1 MKEKNTAIT
10 NPYAKKKRP
19 RPESWSER
27 PSEQIKAFLT
37 NSSNNNNGGV
47 STTFRPP
54 MAKENAVNGP
64 RKDMEVGI
72 ESQGKVL
79 KNPYRKSTI
88 DSTMDSSNLKPNA
101 STSTAVVDK
110 SHKHKTTIDL
120 KMDSD
125 EDRIPSPARN
135 QTTNG
140 LSTKVNPYNKSTST
154 VSSSRTTAT
163 ASTPI
168 QAQISVSKQVQNKLQ
183 SIRPP
188 SWNTN
193 TSSSAP
199 SATVNSTVK
208 NRKPTIEQPG
218 EATLPQEISYSPD
231 DVKPLQDEYQKQL
244 VRNANI
250 SAPLLNGWT
259 LYSHQKKAI
268 LQGIRKRRM
277 ILALDMGL
285 GKTLIGCVWAKAFKK
300 TFDRLKVFVICPVSL
315 TDEWK
320 RTAQNATGLKV
331 EDEKNTSFTSMDLRI
346 CSWAKVPK
354 SYKSLDKFVC
364 IFDEAHMMQS
374 MTSSRTKEAL
384 ALVLDKRF
392 VSK

>member
-1 MKEKNTAIT
+1 MLQHTSLVIISLHTVA
-10 NPYAKKKRP
+10 
-19 RPESWSER
+19 
-27 PSEQIKAFLT
+27 AF
-37 NSSNNNNGGV
+37 
-47 STTFRPP
+47 ST
-54 MAKENAVNGP
+54 
-64 RKDMEVGI
+64 
-72 ESQGKVL
+72 
-79 KNPYRKSTI
+79 
-88 DSTMDSSNLKPNA
+88 
-101 STSTAVVDK
+101 
-110 SHKHKTTIDL
+110 
-120 KMDSD
+120 
-125 EDRIPSPARN
+125 
-135 QTTNG
+135 
-140 LSTKVNPYNKSTST
+140 
-154 VSSSRTTAT
+154 
-163 ASTPI
+163 
-168 QAQISVSKQVQNKLQ
+168 QVQNKLQ

-188 SWNTN
+188 SWNSN
-193 TSSSAP
+193 TTSSAP

-231 DVKPLQDEYQKQL
+231 DVQPVQDEYQKQL

-320 RTAQNATGLKV
+320 RTAQNATGLQV
-331 EDEKNTSFTSMDLRI
+331 EDEKNASFTSMDLRI